1 MKVKTAGGKSGALLS
16 QRITAKIPV
25 PARRRAIIHAK
36 QETP

>member
-25 PARRRAIIHAK
+25 PARWRALVHAQ